1 MSNLHLITGGSG
13 FVGCNIAKLLCARGE
28 KVRVLD
34 IWESD
39 ELPSEIEFIKAD
51 ILDTD
56 AVDKACEGVT
66 HIHHNVALVPLTKAG
81 KKYQDVN
88 VGGTAIIIEMAKKHK
103 VKMLCHMSSSAIFG
117 APNEMPIPP
126 DGKMDALEI
135 YGQAKADADTL
146 VRNAMADGLPAC
158 CIRPRTVIGLG
169 RLGIFEILFDWIK
182 DNANIFIIGKGHQ
195 LFQFV
200 HVDDIAEVS
209 IQAGLQQ
216 KPGLYNVGTDRYSTL
231 REDLEY
237 LIKTVDKKSRVKSLP
252 VGLSI
257 FALTVLDKLGL
268 SPLSP
273 WHYLTYHKA
282 FYYDTKHITDALGWK
297 PKYSNREMMV
307 DAYNHFIAN
316 FDKQNVQDDASSHK
330 KPVKQG
336 ILKLLKKIA

>member
-13 FVGCNIAKLLCARGE
+13 FIGSNIAKLLVAKGE
-28 KVRVLD
+28 KVRIFD
-34 IWESD
+34 IWKSE
-39 ELPSEIEFIKAD
+39 ELPKQVEFIKAD
-51 ILDTD
+51 ILDKKS
-56 AVDKACEGVT
+56 VDKACLGVT

-88 VGGTAIIIEMAKKHK
+88 VGGTEIIIEMAKKHK

-126 DGKMDALEI
+126 EGKMDALEI
-135 YGQAKADADTL
+135 YGQAKADADML
-146 VRNAMADGLPAC
+146 VRNAMAEGLPAC

-182 DNANIFIIGKGHQ
+182 DNANILIIGKGDQ

-209 IQAGLQQ
+209 ILAGLQE
-216 KPGLYNVGTDRYSTL
+216 KSGLYNVGTNKFSTL

-237 LIKTVDKKSRVKSLP
+237 LIKTVGKKSKVKSLP
-252 VGLSI
+252 VALSI
-257 FALTVLDKLGL
+257 FALTILDKIGL

-282 FYYDTKHITDALGWK
+282 FYYDTEHVTKALGWK
-297 PKYSNREMMV
+297 PKYSNRDMMV
-307 DAYNHFIAN
+307 DAYNHFIKT
-316 FDKQNVQDDASSHK
+316 FDENNVQEDASSHK

-336 ILKLLKKIA
+336 ILKLLKKIV